1 DKSTLASEKVDSNK
15 IGFAMSIGG
24 GNQVRTDASGN
35 TQALLSAPITGCYMS
50 GVGDATRNSV
60 SVLYDAIVTPVSV
73 AVTNST
79 VANVV
84 FVVEFDT
91 VA

>member
-1 DKSTLASEKVDSNK
+1 
-15 IGFAMSIGG
+15 MSIGG

-50 GVGDATRNSV
+50 GVGDTTRNSV